1 LQRSYLTLELA
12 VFEILNARKMAEG
25 EGVTVNRLFPI
36 PGARMNHDPFVLFD
50 HFQIEVG
57 QGFPT
62 HPHRGFEAI
71 TYLFSGAMRH
81 KDNLGNDSV
90 IVGGGAQIFC
100 AGRGIS
106 HSEMPESEG
115 TTNGIQLWINLAKKS
130 KKIDPSYQ
138 SVDAGE
144 LPTSDIGGVLI
155 TTIAGDQSPVKLQ
168 NKATYQ
174 SIRMSQNTNH
184 EVSVAGMRGLIYV
197 VSGELRCDGETVEVA
212 QAVLF
217 DDDNETLLLHALKDC
232 HLMTLYGVPHNEPIS
247 QYGPFVD

>member
-1 LQRSYLTLELA
+1 M
-12 VFEILNARKMAEG
+12 FEILNARKMAEG

-36 PGARMNHDPFVLFD
+36 SGARMNHDPFVLFD
-50 HFQIEVG
+50 HFAIEVG

-90 IVGGGAQIFC
+90 IVEGGAQIFC

-106 HSEMPESEG
+106 HSEMPEAQG
-115 TTNGIQLWINLAKKS
+115 ITNGIQLWINLAKKS

-138 SVDAGE
+138 SVDADE
-144 LPTSDIGGVLI
+144 LPISDTDGVLI

-174 SIRMSQNTNH
+174 SIRMTQNANH
-184 EVSVAGMRGLIYV
+184 ELNVAGMQGLIYV
-197 VSGELRCDGETVEVA
+197 VSGELCCDDKTVGVA
-212 QAVLF
+212 QALLF
-217 DDDNETLLLHALKDC
+217 DDDNETLSLHALREC
-232 HLMTLYGVPHNEPIS
+232 HFMALYGIPHHEPII

>member
-1 LQRSYLTLELA
+1 MLEVLQ
-12 VFEILNARKMAEG
+12 ARKMAEG
-25 EGVTVNRLFPI
+25 EGVAVNRLFPI
-36 PGARMNHDPFVLFD
+36 SGARMNHDPFVLFD
-50 HFQIEVG
+50 HFAIEAG

-90 IVGGGAQIFC
+90 IVEGGAQIFC

-106 HSEMPESEG
+106 HSEMPESDG
-115 TTNGIQLWINLAKKS
+115 TTDGIQLWINLAKKS

-138 SVDAGE
+138 SVDAGD
-144 LPTSDIGGVLI
+144 LPISNIGGVLI

-168 NKATYQ
+168 NNATYQ
-174 SIRMSQNTNH
+174 SIRMTQNANH
-184 EVSVAGMRGLIYV
+184 ELSVAGMRGLIYV
-197 VSGELRCDGETVEVA
+197 VSGELRCAGKTVEA
-212 QAVLF
+212 TQAMLF
-217 DDDNETLLLHALKDC
+217 DDDNEILLLHALKGC
-232 HLMTLYGVPHNEPIS
+232 HFMALYGVPHNEPIT

>member
-1 LQRSYLTLELA
+1 
-12 VFEILNARKMAEG
+12 MAEG
-25 EGVTVNRLFPI
+25 EGVAVNRLFPI
-36 PGARMNHDPFVLFD
+36 SGAHMNHDPFVLFD
-50 HFQIEVG
+50 HFAIEAG

-81 KDNLGNDSV
+81 KDNLGNNSV
-90 IVGGGAQIFC
+90 IIEGGAQIFC

-138 SVDAGE
+138 SVDADE
-144 LPTSDIGGVLI
+144 LPISDTDGTLI
-155 TTIAGDQSPVKLQ
+155 ITIAGDQSPVKLQ
-168 NKATYQ
+168 NNATYQ
-174 SIRMSQNTNH
+174 SIRMSQNANH
-184 EVSVAGMRGLIYV
+184 KLSVAGMRGLIYV
-197 VSGELRCDGETVEVA
+197 VSGELRCGDETVEA
-212 QAVLF
+212 TQALLF
-217 DDDNETLLLHALKDC
+217 NDNNTLSLQALSDC
-232 HLMTLYGVPHNEPIS
+232 HLMVLYGIPHNEPIT

>member
-1 LQRSYLTLELA
+1 MC
-12 VFEILNARKMAEG
+12 EILNAIKMAEG
-25 EGVTVNRLFPI
+25 EGVEVSRLFPI
-36 PGARMNHDPFVLFD
+36 SGVRMNHDPFVLFD
-50 HFQIEVG
+50 HFAIEAG

-90 IVGGGAQIFC
+90 IVEGGAQIFC

-130 KKIDPSYQ
+130 KKMDPSYQ
-138 SVDAGE
+138 SVDADE
-144 LPTSDIGGVLI
+144 LPISDINGVLI
-155 TTIAGDQSPVKLQ
+155 TTIAGGKSPVKLQ
-168 NKATYQ
+168 NNATYQ
-174 SIRMSQNTNH
+174 SIRMGQNTNH
-184 EVSVAGMRGLIYV
+184 ELSVADMRGLVYV
-197 VSGELRCDGETVEVA
+197 VSGELRCGDETVEAA
-212 QAVLF
+212 QALLF
-217 DDDNETLLLHALKDC
+217 DDDNETLSLHALGDC
-232 HLMTLYGVPHNEPIS
+232 HLMALYGVPHNEPIT